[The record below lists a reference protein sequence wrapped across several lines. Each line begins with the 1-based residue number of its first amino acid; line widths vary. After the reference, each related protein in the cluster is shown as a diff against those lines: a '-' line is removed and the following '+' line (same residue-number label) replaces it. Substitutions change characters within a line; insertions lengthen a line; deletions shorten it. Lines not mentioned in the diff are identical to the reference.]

1 MQHELIAKYDALMQM
16 ANIHRNMQHDK
27 SVARHMT
34 HNHFLVD
41 KVYGISFDVPSVLT
55 MYCYAR
61 ATEDSKST
69 YIRLPLREFTKD
81 DQAYQ
86 LEVQGSYIAL
96 CRELEALKEPV
107 RDEFIG
113 KTVIRIGIGDEGSVD
128 EEVVINE
135 VNFDLELCFAIKGC
149 TLTHVLSHRYFK

>member
-16 ANIHRNMQHDK
+16 SNVHRNMQHDK
-27 SVARHMT
+27 SIARKMT
-34 HNHFLVD
+34 HDNFLVD
-41 KVYGISFDVPSVLT
+41 KVYGISFNVPSTLT

-61 ATEDSKST
+61 ATEDSKSN
-69 YIRLPLREFTKD
+69 YIRLPLREFTQD

-96 CRELEALKEPV
+96 CRELEALKEQM

-113 KTVIRIGIGDEGSVD
+113 KTVIRIGNPDEGSVD

-135 VNFDLELCFAIKGC
+135 VNFDLQLCFAIKGR